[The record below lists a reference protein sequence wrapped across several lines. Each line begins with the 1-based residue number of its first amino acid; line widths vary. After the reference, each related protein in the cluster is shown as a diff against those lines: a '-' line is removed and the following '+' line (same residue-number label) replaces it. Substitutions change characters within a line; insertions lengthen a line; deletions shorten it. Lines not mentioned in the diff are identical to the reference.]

1 MDEAGF
7 CPSAVGLVGSRPD
20 TFCIIVKSFIF
31 GDTSLFN
38 CRPSLCF
45 YLDPRPGT
53 LSPKAKT
60 VVAGELD
67 TGQPLVPSLPL
78 PLSLFL
84 SFSPSLSLS
93 ISFFLSVS
101 LSLSLP
107 LSLSPSLPSLPR
119 PLSLSAP
126 LRPYILIPLKPS
138 LAITW

>member
-20 TFCIIVKSFIF
+20 TFCIIAKSFIV

-38 CRPSLCF
+38 CRPALCF

-78 PLSLFL
+78 PLAR
-84 SFSPSLSLS
+84 SPS
-93 ISFFLSVS
+93 
-101 LSLSLP
+101 P
-107 LSLSPSLPSLPR
+107 LLCDPTS
-119 PLSLSAP
+119 
-126 LRPYILIPLKPS
+126 
-138 LAITW
+138 